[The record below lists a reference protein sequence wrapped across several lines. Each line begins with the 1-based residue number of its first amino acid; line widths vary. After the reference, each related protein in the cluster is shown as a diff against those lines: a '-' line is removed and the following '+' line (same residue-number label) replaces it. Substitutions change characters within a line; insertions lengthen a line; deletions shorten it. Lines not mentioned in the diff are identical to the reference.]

1 MDDRSPLQATIALL
15 EATLESTHDAILVV
29 DLHRRIVRH
38 NRRYLTLF
46 GVTPD
51 ELSGGDAVIA
61 GPADQLEDADRAMEA
76 SRAIWSDPSREVF
89 DTLRLKDGRV
99 FERFVAPYRIGAE
112 IVGLVASFR
121 DVSRAARAEAALAQ
135 LSSEFSS
142 WMDDECERLD
152 RARRNVRQNGMT
164 ALPREA
170 LYRSAHDIK
179 GQAATLGFPLVAA
192 VAESLCRL
200 IEETHDPADIPL
212 DLVDQH
218 VDAVRAIIREHGHPQ
233 ADAIAAQ
240 LTRTLR
246 QVCEDFI
253 ARQQPQPSGAEA

>member
-1 MDDRSPLQATIALL
+1 MAPSKADLPSVKSFADHEVITPPNKLQGAVGRAVDGDDP
-15 EATLESTHDAILVV
+15 V
-29 DLHRRIVRH
+29 
-38 NRRYLTLF
+38 
-46 GVTPD
+46 
-51 ELSGGDAVIA
+51 
-61 GPADQLEDADRAMEA
+61 
-76 SRAIWSDPSREVF
+76 
-89 DTLRLKDGRV
+89 
-99 FERFVAPYRIGAE
+99 
-112 IVGLVASFR
+112 
-121 DVSRAARAEAALAQ
+121 ARAEAALAQ

-142 WMDDECERLD
+142 WMDEECERLD

-200 IEETHDPADIPL
+200 IEEMHDPADIPL

-218 VDAVRAIIREHGHPQ
+218 VDAVRAIIREHGRPA

-253 ARQQPQPSGAEA
+253 AHQQPQPSDAEA